1 MPFFRVKPY
10 CDYLVVIEGTT
21 SCRDIFGPGS
31 VVELTSINEGDQ
43 ANRLDPLTDE
53 DSEKH
58 LETFE
63 KKIEEIKK
71 DDKPELGDLFSI
83 VNDVTDRKKAAKEK
97 LRAMAGDK

>member
-31 VVELTSINEGDQ
+31 IIELSSITEGDQ
-43 ANRLDPLTDE
+43 ANRLDTLTDE

-58 LETFE
+58 LESFE

-71 DDKPELGDLFSI
+71 EEKPDLCDLFSI
-83 VNDVTDRKKAAKEK
+83 ADNITDRKKAVKEK
-97 LRAMAGDK
+97 LRSMVGDK